1 MRILVLGGTRFV
13 GRHVVS
19 ECLAREHDVT
29 LVCRGRTPSPFVGV
43 VRHVVTDRRAP
54 TDDAKRALA
63 ERWDAVID
71 TSASDLDDVE
81 ATTPQMRAIGR
92 YLFVSTCG
100 VYSRRARGPHR
111 LTERSA
117 TIRSGAT
124 DPTRAT
130 ATRKLRCERFL
141 QRQLGRLEVP
151 LLIARLGLVVGKFD
165 YTERLAYW
173 LERGLR
179 GGDVLVP
186 MDPNQALQLIDAHD
200 VAQFLL
206 NAIDAGLTGIV
217 NVAGPH
223 TTAWQLIETVRLR
236 ASESV
241 APCWVGEDF
250 ALASGLRPWTEVPL
264 WLPSSSPETA
274 LMAISTA
281 RAEEAGLSHRPLE
294 ETVADSLAWQAVRRG
309 WSQRWLD
316 RPRELQLLRE
326 WRG

>member
-43 VRHVVTDRRAP
+43 IRHIVTDRRAP
-54 TDDAKRALA
+54 TDDAKRALT
-63 ERWDAVID
+63 ETWDAVID
-71 TSASDLDDVE
+71 TSASDLDDIE
-81 ATTPQMRAIGR
+81 ATTPLMRAIGR

-100 VYSRRARGPHR
+100 VYSRRTRGPHQ
-111 LTERSA
+111 LTERAA

-130 ATRKLRCERFL
+130 ATRKLRCERYL
-141 QRQLGRLEVP
+141 QRHFSKLDSP
-151 LLIARLGLVVGKFD
+151 LLIARLGLVVGRFD

-186 MDPNQALQLIDAHD
+186 MDPRQALQLIDAND
-200 VAQFLL
+200 VARFLL

-217 NVAGPH
+217 NVAGPR
-223 TTAWQLIETVRLR
+223 TTAWELIETVC
-236 ASESV
+236 AHSGGSIT
-241 APCWVGEDF
+241 PCWVGEEF

-264 WLPSSSPETA
+264 WLPSSSPEAA
-274 LMAISTA
+274 LMAVNAA
-281 RAEEAGLSHRPLE
+281 RAQEAGLIYRPLE

-316 RPRELQLLRE
+316 HPRELQLLRE